1 MDLLSPEVQTEILK
15 CVKCRTCLPACPT
28 FAELQVEMDS
38 PRGRIALVKALSE
51 GKISVTEKLVGH
63 LYCCLDCRACET
75 VCPSGV
81 KYGEIIESARS
92 YIEEHWKRP
101 WLEQFLKTLFL
112 RKIFPYPGRLE
123 GLARLLRFYQKS
135 GLQTLLRKLPLTR
148 LLPGNLGELEKI
160 TPTLSGRSS
169 RSTLPSV
176 IPPKG
181 ERRYRVALLLGCI
194 TDIGFASLNEATARV
209 LSENGCEVLTVKE
222 QKCCGALQV
231 HNGDSKTAREM
242 ARYNLEVFEN
252 SGAEYIIV
260 NAAGCGAMLKEY
272 GSLLKDDPSYQERA
286 RIFSGRVRDIHE
298 FLVDVVQ
305 ANGGLRGTLNPIPKR
320 VAYHDACHLAH
331 GQRVRK
337 QPRKL
342 LQSIPGLELV
352 ELKES
357 DWCCGSA
364 GIYNITNYDMSM
376 RLLDRKMD
384 NIAKTQAEIIA
395 AANPGCMIQLEL
407 GVKKRGL
414 AMKVMHPIELLD
426 KAYSSVHSPLP

>member
-1 MDLLSPEVQTEILK
+1 MDLLSPEVQSEILK
-15 CVKCRTCLPACPT
+15 CVRCRTCLPVCPT
-28 FAELQVEMDS
+28 FAELEVEMDS
-38 PRGRIALVKALSE
+38 PRGRIALAKALSE
-51 GKISVTEKLVGH
+51 GKISVTERLVGH

-92 YIEEHWKRP
+92 YVEEHWKRP
-101 WLEQFLKTLFL
+101 KPEQFLKTLFL
-112 RKIFPYPGRLE
+112 KEIFPYPRRLE
-123 GLARLLRFYQKS
+123 GLAWILRLYQKS
-135 GLQTLLRKLPLTR
+135 GLQTFLRKFNLTR
-148 LLPGNLGELEKI
+148 LLPGNLGELEKM
-160 TPTLSGRSS
+160 TPVLSNRSS
-169 RSTLPSV
+169 RSTLPSI

-231 HNGDSKTAREM
+231 HNGESKIAREM
-242 ARYNLEVFEN
+242 ARYNLQVFE
-252 SGAEYIIV
+252 SAGVDYVIV

-272 GSLLKDDPSYQERA
+272 GFLLGDDSQYRERA
-286 RIFSGRVRDIHE
+286 RIFSSQVRDVNE

-342 LQSIPGLELV
+342 LQSIPALELV

-364 GIYNITNYDMSM
+364 GIYNITNYNMSM

-384 NIAKTQAEIIA
+384 NVAKTRAEILA
-395 AANPGCMIQLEL
+395 AANPGCMIQLEV
-407 GVKKRGL
+407 GIKKKGL

-426 KAYSSVHSPLP
+426 KAYHPEHPFL